1 MVFVD
6 FQVNKM
12 VAERFCNDAFDQAFD
27 RKTFD
32 KSRIYRWFNRWFNRS
47 MNILLVV
54 CDGVDRRVLH

>member
-27 RKTFD
+27 QAFDRKTFD
-32 KSRIYRWFNRWFNRS
+32 KSRIYRWFNRS

-54 CDGVDRRVLH
+54 RDGVDRRVLH

>member
-32 KSRIYRWFNRWFNRS
+32 KSRIYRWFNRS

-54 CDGVDRRVLH
+54 RDGVDRRVLH